1 MFFKQFYDK
10 HLSQASYLIG
20 CQKTGEAMIIDP
32 IRDLSSYIRVADEE
46 GLTIT
51 HAAETHIHANF
62 VSGIRDVAIKLN
74 ASIYV
79 SGESDDT
86 LGYKNMPN
94 HTHFV
99 QHNDDIYVG
108 NIKLKVLHTPG
119 HTPES
124 ISFLLTDEGAG
135 AQVPMGLFS
144 GDFIFVGDI
153 GRPDLLEKAVKVE
166 GLSEIG
172 AKQMFKSIES
182 IKDLPNY
189 IQIWPGHGAGSP
201 CGKSLGAIPT
211 STLGYE
217 KQTNWAFSENN
228 EATFIDKLISDQ
240 PAPPHHF
247 AQMKKINQFGMNL
260 YQPYTVYPATN
271 TNRLTFDLRSKEAY
285 HGGHIEGTINIPY
298 DKNFIN
304 QIGWYLNY
312 DQEINLIGEYHLVS
326 KATHTLQ
333 LIGYDD
339 VAGYQL
345 PQSKIQT
352 RSIHSEDITGNESH
366 ILDVRNDNE
375 WNNGH
380 LSQAVHVP
388 HGKLLETDLPFNR
401 NDVIYVHCQSG
412 IRSSIAI
419 GILEHKGYHNIINVN
434 EGYKDIH
441 LS

>member
-1 MFFKQFYDK
+1 
-10 HLSQASYLIG
+10 
-20 CQKTGEAMIIDP
+20 MIIDP
-32 IRDLSSYIRVADEE
+32 ICDLSSYIRVADEE
-46 GLTIT
+46 SLTIT

-79 SGESDDT
+79 SGESDDM

-182 IKDLPNY
+182 IKDLPDY

-260 YQPYTVYPATN
+260 YQPYTVYPATS
-271 TNRLTFDLRSKEAY
+271 TNRLTFDLRSNEAY

-312 DQEINLIGEYHLVS
+312 DQEINLIGDYHLVS
-326 KATHTLQ
+326 KATHALQ

-345 PQSKIQT
+345 PQSKIQS
-352 RSIHSEDITGNESH
+352 RSIHSEDIKGNEPH

-388 HGKLLETDLPFNR
+388 HGKLLETDLPFNK

-419 GILEHKGYHNIINVN
+419 GILEHKGYHNIINVK

>member
-1 MFFKQFYDK
+1 
-10 HLSQASYLIG
+10 
-20 CQKTGEAMIIDP
+20 
-32 IRDLSSYIRVADEE
+32 
-46 GLTIT
+46 
-51 HAAETHIHANF
+51 
-62 VSGIRDVAIKLN
+62 
-74 ASIYV
+74 
-79 SGESDDT
+79 
-86 LGYKNMPN
+86 
-94 HTHFV
+94 
-99 QHNDDIYVG
+99 
-108 NIKLKVLHTPG
+108 
-119 HTPES
+119 
-124 ISFLLTDEGAG
+124 
-135 AQVPMGLFS
+135 
-144 GDFIFVGDI
+144 
-153 GRPDLLEKAVKVE
+153 
-166 GLSEIG
+166 
-172 AKQMFKSIES
+172 
-182 IKDLPNY
+182 
-189 IQIWPGHGAGSP
+189 
-201 CGKSLGAIPT
+201 
-211 STLGYE
+211 
-217 KQTNWAFSENN
+217 
-228 EATFIDKLISDQ
+228 
-240 PAPPHHF
+240 
-247 AQMKKINQFGMNL
+247 MKKINQFGMNL
-260 YQPYTVYPATN
+260 YQPYTVYPATS
-271 TNRLTFDLRSKEAY
+271 TNRLTFDLRSNEAY

-312 DQEINLIGEYHLVS
+312 DQEINLIGDYHLVS
-326 KATHTLQ
+326 KATHALQ

-352 RSIHSEDITGNESH
+352 CSIHSEDITGNESH